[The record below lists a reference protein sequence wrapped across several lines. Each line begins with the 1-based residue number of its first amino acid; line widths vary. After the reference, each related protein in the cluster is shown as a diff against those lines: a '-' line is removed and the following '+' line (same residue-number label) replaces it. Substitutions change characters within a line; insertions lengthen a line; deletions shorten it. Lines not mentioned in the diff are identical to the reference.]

1 MKEILIGIVQGLTEF
16 LPVSSSGHIAILE
29 HYFGIFSGDL
39 SREIALHLATLLAV
53 LIFFRRKILK
63 LIRSWWRGKDLLYLW
78 YLILGSIPAGVIGLL
93 FEGRIEKA
101 FDSLRLIGVFLILTG
116 IILFTTVFVR
126 NNYARV
132 TGKRSFLIGVAQAFA
147 IFPGISR
154 SGATIVAGVHT
165 GMAGEEAFEFSFLLS
180 IPAIAGAG
188 LLELRKVGLSGI
200 VSHWQGA
207 VAAFVFGYA
216 ALLVLNKVV
225 KRGKL
230 HYFSPYL
237 LGLGAIVLMLGG

>member
-1 MKEILIGIVQGLTEF
+1 MKEIIIGIVQGLTEF

-29 HYFGIFSGDL
+29 HYLGIFSGDL

-53 LIFFRRKILK
+53 LLFFRRKILK
-63 LIRSWWRGKDLLYLW
+63 LIQSWFRGKDLLYLW

-93 FEGRIEKA
+93 FEAHIEKA
-101 FDSLRLIGVFLILTG
+101 FGSLRLIGLFLILTG
-116 IILFTTVFVR
+116 IFLFTTVFVR
-126 NNYARV
+126 DNDGKV
-132 TGKRSFLIGVAQAFA
+132 TGRRSFLVGVAQAFA

-154 SGATIVAGVHT
+154 SGATIVTGLHT
-165 GMAGEEAFEFSFLLS
+165 GMSGEEAFEFSFLLS

-188 LLELRKVGLSGI
+188 LLEVRKVGLSGLE
-200 VSHWQGA
+200 SHWQGA
-207 VAAFVFGYA
+207 IAAFVFGYV
-216 ALLVLNKVV
+216 ALLILNKAV

-237 LGLGAIVLMLGG
+237 LALGALVLIFGG